1 MQSTRSTGSWTR
13 DMILFYRAK
22 LYQSTDNVQVD
33 TILLKECPKIIKNL
47 KRVSDHVRVPQS
59 VGS

>member
-33 TILLKECPKIIKNL
+33 TILLKDAQK
-47 KRVSDHVRVPQS
+47 
-59 VGS
+59 